1 MATTIKHRWKLG
13 SRSSEQAPTVLILD
27 TGRILIVA
35 DASTD
40 ADGAPDAKD
49 IDPDGRKETS
59 LGKANGWKGD
69 GEYVNARAVP
79 YFVLPKNWKKV
90 TGATCKLG
98 DIAKISYKG
107 NSVFAIYA
115 DAGPTTSIGEAS
127 ISAVEALNF
136 NPWNKSKTKIIK
148 GIPYGVTYEIIT
160 GSKNLLLSRTFEEI
174 QHYGKILFNEEP
186 TTEITKQDDIEWIG
200 VSKSKDEQLIFSAHT
215 AEAPIY
221 SLQTNETTKLVN
233 FLSNFPDAPIKAYD
247 ILHLKLLETEF
258 IPNIVSDLRIP
269 KSNADK
275 FITFFSLNYSAV
287 REEVEEWF
295 VPKYSPRAT
304 QNGCVAHQ
312 VSCLKLCG
320 LPYPDWES
328 KKTELQA
335 INVDYFVVW
344 AKSNGWTKITDISS
358 LLPGDICVS
367 GPRSDLSS
375 LDHVYA
381 FYQYIDSSTALVLH
395 NQAFGLSKRSLIGR
409 GGVGTW
415 RFALRMP

>member
-1 MATTIKHRWKLG
+1 MAKTIKHQWKLG
-13 SRSSEQAPTVLILD
+13 ASSSEQAATVLVLD
-27 TGRILIVA
+27 TGRVLIVA

-40 ADGAPDAKD
+40 ADGAPDAEN
-49 IDPDGRKETS
+49 IDPDGSKKTS

-79 YFVLPKNWKKV
+79 YFVLPKNWKEV
-90 TGATCKLG
+90 TGVTCKLG

-107 NSVFAIYA
+107 NSIFAIYA

-148 GIPYGVTYEIIT
+148 GIPYGVTYEIIA

-174 QHYGKILFNEEP
+174 QHYGKILFNEEAAAE
-186 TTEITKQDDIEWIG
+186 TIKQDGIEWIG
-200 VSKSKDEQLIFSAHT
+200 VNESKNKMLIFSAHT
-215 AEAPIY
+215 AEGAIY
-221 SLQTNETTKLVN
+221 SLQINETTKLVN
-233 FLSNFPDAPIKAYD
+233 FLSNFPDIPIKLYD
-247 ILHLKLLETEF
+247 TPPPKFETKF
-258 IPNIVSDLRIP
+258 LTNIVSDLRIP
-269 KSNADK
+269 SGNADK
-275 FITFFSLNYSAV
+275 FIMFFNMNYAAV
-287 REEVEEWF
+287 REEVEGWF
-295 VPKYSPRAT
+295 VPKYSPEAT

-320 LPYPDWES
+320 LPYPDWNS
-328 KKTELQA
+328 KTTMLQA
-335 INVDYFVVW
+335 INVDYYVVW
-344 AKSNGWTKITDISS
+344 AQASGWTKITDISS

-367 GPRSDLSS
+367 GPKSDLSS